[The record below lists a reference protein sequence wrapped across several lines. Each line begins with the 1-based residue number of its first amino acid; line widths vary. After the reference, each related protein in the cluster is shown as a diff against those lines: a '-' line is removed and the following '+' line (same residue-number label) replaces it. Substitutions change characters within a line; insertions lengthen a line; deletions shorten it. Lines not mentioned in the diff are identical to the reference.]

1 VSARRAGLAVLGV
14 AVLGLLSGCGAIGDA
29 ADGFGWPEGGITD
42 RSERMYDMWVGSVV
56 AALVVGLVVWG
67 LIFWCVIRYRKRG
80 DDLPEQTRFNLPME
94 VLYTVT
100 PFLIIAVLFYYTAI
114 IQTETQ
120 ELSANPDVV
129 VEVVAEKWTWQF
141 NYRDGPGEEANT
153 IAHTTGATDLV
164 PVLVVPTGQ
173 TIRFELTSTD
183 VIHSFWVPELL
194 FKLDVFPGSIRN
206 RFDVTIDPGKEGAY
220 VGRCAELCGAYHST
234 MTFEL
239 RAVTPADYQAYLVA
253 LQDGLSQ
260 PEALQSIGQ
269 DPYATTTAPFDSRR

>member
-1 VSARRAGLAVLGV
+1 VSARRAGLAALVV
-14 AVLGLLSGCGAIGDA
+14 AVLGLLSGCGAVGDA

-42 RSERMYDMWVGSVV
+42 RSERMYDMWVGSVI
-56 AALVVGLVVWG
+56 AGLVVGLIVWG

-80 DDLPEQTRFNLPME
+80 EDLPEQTRFNLPME

-100 PFLIIAVLFYYTAI
+100 PFLVIAVLFYYTAV
-114 IQTETQ
+114 IQSEAAQ
-120 ELSANPDVV
+120 VSSNPDVV

-141 NYRDGPGEEANT
+141 NYRDGVGEGANT
-153 IAHTTGATDLV
+153 LASTTGATDLI

-173 TIRFELTSTD
+173 VVRFELTSTD

-194 FKLDVFPGSIRN
+194 FKRDVFPGNIRN
-206 RFDVTIDPGKEGAY
+206 VFEVTVDPGKEGAY
-220 VGRCAELCGAYHST
+220 VGRCAELCGTYHST

-239 RAVTPADYQAYLVA
+239 RAVTPADYQAYVAA
-253 LQDGLSQ
+253 LQGGMSQ

-269 DPYATTTAPFDSRR
+269 EPYATTTVPFDSRR